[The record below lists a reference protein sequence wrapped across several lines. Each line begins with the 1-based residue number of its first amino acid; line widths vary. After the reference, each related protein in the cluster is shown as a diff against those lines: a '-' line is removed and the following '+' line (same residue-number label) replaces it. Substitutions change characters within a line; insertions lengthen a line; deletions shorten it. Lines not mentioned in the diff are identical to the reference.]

1 MLQTVAEIL
10 PLALAIVASAAPI
23 IAIVVLMMGDRG
35 LAKAL
40 TFLIGWFLGSLIV
53 LAAALLLGLAAPDDP
68 ATWSLWLKLVLGLL
82 LIVLAIKKIRAQR
95 ANSSENDAAAEPKW
109 MAGLTTISGG
119 KSLLLGAA
127 LSGLNP
133 KNLALGLAAGSTIVA
148 SGISEGEQWFT
159 AVIFAVIASLGLLVP
174 FLGYLIRGEKADA
187 NLEKLKSW
195 MTQNSDG
202 ITIVILVIFGV
213 KLFADGAAGL
223 LA

>member
-35 LAKAL
+35 LAKAF

-82 LIVLAIKKIRAQR
+82 LLVLAIKKIRAQR
-95 ANSSENDAAAEPKW
+95 ANSESDSVAEPKW

-148 SGISEGEQWFT
+148 SGISEGEQWLT
-159 AVIFAVIASLGLLVP
+159 AVVFAVIASLGLLVP